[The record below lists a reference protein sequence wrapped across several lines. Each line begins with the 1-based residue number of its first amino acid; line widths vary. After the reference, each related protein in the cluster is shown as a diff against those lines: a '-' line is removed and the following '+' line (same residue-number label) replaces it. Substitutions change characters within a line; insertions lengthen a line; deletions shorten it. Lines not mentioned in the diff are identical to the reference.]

1 MKKGDVVMF
10 IDKGRYKEYF
20 FGKIGFVEY
29 CSSGKSGATAEAHVS
44 VRWKEPVKYFEGY
57 TAQSHFRASYFMILS
72 ESNEIQN

>member
-20 FGKIGFVEY
+20 FGKIGFVESY
-29 CSSGKSGATAEAHVS
+29 SSVSAITAEAHVS